1 MDGLAWQLLVLL
13 LMATTGCKVKR
24 KQHHEPFAPTNDV
37 IISLPQALFIDVPNR
52 IVINSE
58 KPLSKVSIS
67 MVLPFVKLNDTE
79 VATFHR
85 PIGKKS
91 KAGDRYTYNL
101 KYSVPIELE
110 PGGYFILKVIYS
122 YYPWDHHRRRR
133 VNTVVEKSV
142 DAMVRLV
149 QRFVLIVGETDKP
162 LYRPGEQV
170 RFRFIALTS
179 RHILPHSEAP
189 TWPKYQAVGKF
200 WQLRTLRP
208 IEAVERKKRLQAPQF
223 DCIVVRDPL
232 NNIVHQ
238 WNDVQPL
245 DALHLAH
252 TLIGDAK
259 EGEWKIEARVRDH
272 EETITFNVKHY
283 VLPRFQAHVE
293 LPKSIPL
300 TKPDVTFSICAVYT
314 NGPFLRGTFDAQVCI
329 CDKDAL
335 ELQQKAKRPFTG
347 SMCNS
352 SHYPVPR
359 QCKRISGILDGAKCT
374 KITIQMFHQLAY
386 EMPRWREGLGVF
398 VEIMEE
404 GTSVSTFASDVAEFQ
419 STATPLIELKLPNT
433 YKNGLPIVGQVVCR
447 DLVDGDQ
454 QLMVAMRTK
463 LQKCDYDG
471 NLYYEDVTILMKSI
485 SVKAGTETYDF
496 VIPPVILQDH
506 AYTTYRSVSVLNSN
520 AFKQMKLWDANEG
533 FAIQVTVVNNTSV
546 TCPGIVKLQVQSNK
560 ALPNNAIL
568 MLQFLSRGQLT
579 ARGIKLDPDYACVP
593 HDNEFGHYECGDGD
607 EILCLEGWEGV
618 NCLTPVCNNNRCGS
632 NGMCV
637 APGRC
642 ASWSGEESSAPEIQ
656 SRAKRRRERRTFFQH
671 KGELELDGDF
681 GPEFRAVAYV
691 VNDGEI
697 ASHFVQISGLLACSS
712 PAMTETE
719 HGGGLRF
726 DKQLVVPGENVSMSL
741 AVSTGKESNEE
752 PANSCLLSI
761 GDVSLKQFDLANF
774 RRIDLSAFA
783 SLLTNTQAHK
793 PVDDIYGTKDAY
805 RAAGMETIQILSKSS
820 NSETIKCTKTHRK
833 QESSSGSGSHD
844 VRINLRG
851 YQVDAVKLTE
861 KAEVLEAEPTQTINP
876 SYSYEIDMK
885 ENKKVAVDTKLR
897 LRDFFPEVWLF
908 ETARLTNGRLKKS
921 LTVPDTLTTW
931 EANAVCFTAD
941 KGLWMTVKK
950 PQLTVTMPFFV
961 EFAPPLMA
969 RRGEVLHLPLSV
981 FVYPETTTGFGGSD
995 DGGGS
1000 KGLPRTCYEVEV
1012 GVDTDSRDWR
1022 VVGVAA
1028 FTTCICVGDPKGTF
1042 NLLLRPLRV
1051 GLLNVTATAVAHRD
1065 SPICADADAD
1075 ADADGDASGRKWAR
1089 EVVTVRDAVRR
1100 SVRVIAEGIE
1110 KRVTI
1115 GGIICTSGGS
1125 QKEEQEMA
1133 VALPDKEIVEGSL
1146 RTYVAVSGNVVGRAL
1161 ANLDSLIR

>member
-1 MDGLAWQLLVLL
+1 MDGLAWQLLALL
-13 LMATTGCKVKR
+13 LTVTSGCNVKR
-24 KQHHEPFAPTNDV
+24 QPPAPTNDV
-37 IISLPQALFIDVPNR
+37 IISLPKELFIDVPNR
-52 IVINSE
+52 IIINSE
-58 KPLSKVSIS
+58 KRLSKVSIS
-67 MVLPFVKLNDTE
+67 MVLPFVKLNDAE
-79 VATFHR
+79 VATFHG

-110 PGGYFILKVIYS
+110 PGGYFTLKVSYS
-122 YYPWDHHRRRR
+122 YNQWKYHRRGRA
-133 VNTVVEKSV
+133 NIVVEKSV

-149 QRFVLIVGETDKP
+149 QRFVVIMGETDKP

-179 RHILPHSEAP
+179 RHILPHSESP
-189 TWPKYQAVGKF
+189 TWPKYQAVGEF

-208 IEAVERKKRLQAPQF
+208 IEAAERKKRLQAPQF
-223 DCIVVRDPL
+223 DCIAVRDPL
-232 NNIVHQ
+232 NNVVHQ

-252 TLIGDAK
+252 TLISDAK

-283 VLPRFQAHVE
+283 ILPRFQAHVE

-300 TKPDVTFSICAVYT
+300 TKPDVTFSICAAYT

-335 ELQQKAKRPFTG
+335 QFQQKAKSLFTG

-359 QCKRISGILDGAKCT
+359 HCKRISGILDDARCT
-374 KITIQMFHQLAY
+374 KITTQMFQQKAY
-386 EMPRWREGLGVF
+386 EAPRWRERLGVF
-398 VEIMEE
+398 VEIVE
-404 GTSVSTFASDVAEFQ
+404 GNTSVSTFASDIVEFQ

-433 YKNGLPIVGQVVCR
+433 YKNSLPIVGQVVCR

-463 LQKCDYDG
+463 LQKCNDDG
-471 NLYYEDVTILMKSI
+471 NLYYEDVTILIKSI
-485 SVKAGTETYDF
+485 SVKAGTETHDL
-496 VIPPVILQDH
+496 VIPPVILQDP
-506 AYTTYRSVSVLNSN
+506 AYTTFRSVSILNSD
-520 AFKQMKLWDANEG
+520 ASKQMKLWDANEG
-533 FAIQVTVVNNTSV
+533 FAIQVTVVNTTSI

-560 ALPNNAIL
+560 ALPNNTIL
-568 MLQFLSRGQLT
+568 TLQFLSRGQLT
-579 ARGIKLDPDYACVP
+579 ARGIKLDPDHACVP

-607 EILCLEGWEGV
+607 EILCLEGWKGA
-618 NCLTPVCNNNRCGS
+618 NCLTPVCNNIRCGS

-642 ASWSGEESSAPEIQ
+642 ASWSGEESSAPEMQ

-691 VNDGEI
+691 VNDGEM
-697 ASHFVQISGLLACSS
+697 ASDFVQISGLPACSS
-712 PAMTETE
+712 PATAETE
-719 HGGGLRF
+719 HGGGLQF
-726 DKQLVVPGENVSMSL
+726 NKQLVVPGENVNMSL
-741 AVSTGKESNEE
+741 TVSTSKDSNGEL
-752 PANSCLLSI
+752 ANSCLLSI

-783 SLLTNTQAHK
+783 SLLTNTQAYK
-793 PVDDIYGTKDAY
+793 PVDKIYGTEDAY
-805 RAAGMETIQILSKSS
+805 RAAGIKTILILSKSR
-820 NSETIKCTKTHRK
+820 NRETIKCTKKRRK
-833 QESSSGSGSHD
+833 QELSSWWRSD
-844 VRINLRG
+844 RVRVVQMS
-851 YQVDAVKLTE
+851 YQFDAAKFTI
-861 KAEVLEAEPTQTINP
+861 KPEVLEAEPTQSIYP
-876 SYSYEIDMK
+876 SYSYEVDMK
-885 ENKKVAVDTKLR
+885 ENKKVTADTKLR

-931 EANAVCFTAD
+931 EANAVCLTAD

-995 DGGGS
+995 DGAGS
-1000 KGLPRTCYEVEV
+1000 NGVPRTCYEVEV
-1012 GVDTDSRDWR
+1012 GVDTDWRDWR

-1051 GLLNVTATAVAHRD
+1051 GLLNVTATAMAHRD
-1065 SPICADADAD
+1065 SPICGDAD

-1100 SVRVIAEGIE
+1100 SVRVIAEGVE

-1115 GGIICTSGGS
+1115 GGIICTSGGES
-1125 QKEEQEMA
+1125 CPS
-1133 VALPDKEIVEGSL
+1133 LPSHFTFVCYS
-1146 RTYVAVSGNVVGRAL
+1146 S
-1161 ANLDSLIR
+1161 